1 MEPSNMNEAAMQARI
16 SALMDGEMY
25 SDDPASGAAGHDVAW
40 SAVAAD
46 AEARQTWLQYHQ
58 IGDLLRSSELA
69 PLQLEQAFL
78 RRFSER
84 LCQEPVQL
92 SPVAQV
98 SAQQPKRLRARWAA
112 TGAALASVATV
123 ALVSFSSLPSLPPI
137 HQAAQLVPQR
147 PVESSARVTAPLH
160 IARDVRS
167 DQIPVVDK
175 MGGQMPAIWAQYLM
189 AHQQL
194 AGSVLPYTPAG
205 IHEADFRVALAH

>member
-1 MEPSNMNEAAMQARI
+1 MNEAAMQARI

-25 SDDPASGAAGHDVAW
+25 SDDPAPGAACHDVAW

-92 SPVAQV
+92 APVAQV
-98 SAQQPKRLRARWAA
+98 ATQQPKRLRARWAA
-112 TGAALASVATV
+112 TGAALAGVAAV
-123 ALVSFSSLPSLPPI
+123 ALVSFSSLPPI
-137 HQAAQLVPQR
+137 HQPVQLVAQR
-147 PVESSARVTAPLH
+147 PVESSALVTPPLH
-160 IARDVRS
+160 IARDVQS